1 MKELT
6 NRTQISMFLT
16 GWFSNKE
23 IMIPL
28 HSFSHCHTG
37 PVREITVQWVVLQVW
52 HAEESSG
59 RSVSRVLLSL
69 PHPTPF
75 YQRVGFSRQ
84 GAGAYKSAFLT
95 DTSTD
100 SEKY

>member
-69 PHPTPF
+69 PHPHPSPPPST
-75 YQRVGFSRQ
+75 RESDS
-84 GAGAYKSAFLT
+84 AGRGLELINLHF
-95 DTSTD
+95 
-100 SEKY
+100 